1 MKIERGLSQFKIDH
15 RGEEMMREI
24 KENILCFLVILC
36 QENRFDIK
44 LLKTVEKGSNEQ
56 INKIA

>member
-1 MKIERGLSQFKIDH
+1 
-15 RGEEMMREI
+15 MMREI